1 MKIRIA
7 FLSLLALA
15 LISFLAACGKKN
27 VGTTEYIVDAE
38 LKEDF
43 TVAAHMTV
51 DYFNDTETEI
61 SELKFNLYPK
71 AFREGAKRPP
81 CLPENEAKSYP
92 HGKNY
97 GDLVINSCGDCLWEI
112 AGEDENILVLSL
124 KKGVFPD
131 ERARVEI
138 DFTLAIAECALR
150 LGHVDGFINLGNWFP
165 ILCARNEGGFIECAY
180 SAVGDPFVSEVA
192 DYTVNFTVPGEY
204 TVAAGGECVSTAI
217 AGGKAE
223 YRFKLDGARD
233 FALSLNKNYNVI
245 QKTAGE
251 TSVCVYFADCPF
263 AEEIAAVAVEATKTF
278 STLFGEYPYP
288 SLSVAVTR
296 FLHGGM
302 EYPSLVF
309 VSDAL

>member
-92 HGKNY
+92 HGKSY
-97 GDLVINSCGDCLWEI
+97 GDLAINSCGDCLWEI

-150 LGHVDGFINLGNWFP
+150 LGHVDGFINLGN
-165 ILCARNEGGFIECAY
+165 
-180 SAVGDPFVSEVA
+180 
-192 DYTVNFTVPGEY
+192 
-204 TVAAGGECVSTAI
+204 
-217 AGGKAE
+217 
-223 YRFKLDGARD
+223 
-233 FALSLNKNYNVI
+233 
-245 QKTAGE
+245 
-251 TSVCVYFADCPF
+251 
-263 AEEIAAVAVEATKTF
+263 
-278 STLFGEYPYP
+278 
-288 SLSVAVTR
+288 
-296 FLHGGM
+296 
-302 EYPSLVF
+302 
-309 VSDAL
+309 